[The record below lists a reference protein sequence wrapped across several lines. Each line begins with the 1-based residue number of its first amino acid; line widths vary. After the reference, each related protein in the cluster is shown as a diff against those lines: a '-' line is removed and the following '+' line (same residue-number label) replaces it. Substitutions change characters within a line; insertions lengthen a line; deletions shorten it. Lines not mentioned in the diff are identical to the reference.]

1 MSVVLKGAAPFLVSA
16 KLTLLHT
23 ITVNVHF
30 NVAHVA
36 HVEQTLI
43 YQHFE
48 YCLTWHIRGT
58 YLAHTC
64 RNALTWCT
72 S

>member
-1 MSVVLKGAAPFLVSA
+1 MYGAFLVSA

-30 NVAHVA
+30 NVVHVV

-48 YCLTWHIRGT
+48 DCLTWNIRGT
-58 YLAHTC
+58 YLAQRGTH
-64 RNALTWCT
+64 L